1 MALCTFWRL
10 PVTSQGSYSG
20 NKRIVCVT
28 VCDFGVFFCLDDVR
42 VIMSSLF
49 LLWWSHSCPITMFHC
64 LLPELC
70 LRHTEFTV
78 RTLELLWT
86 VFTQQDRL
94 QILLPPFFPF
104 LYWKVD
110 NDLSETDR
118 CSEKV
123 EIKRQ
128 RRKAFLSRQPSLDLK
143 SQTIPGY
150 GKKIQNYIIIS
161 FLEIVVPE
169 KWWFIKLFWFFY
181 LVFSFSFWPF
191 TEAGGQ
197 QWPQAH

>member
-1 MALCTFWRL
+1 MWFWSILLSWWRQSHHVL
-10 PVTSQGSYSG
+10 SVLAMMKPQLSNHNVPLSIAGTVSQTHRVHCKDTRVRAGQTADPVA
-20 NKRIVCVT
+20 
-28 VCDFGVFFCLDDVR
+28 
-42 VIMSSLF
+42 SLF
-49 LLWWSHSCPITMFHC
+49 SLFILESWQWS
-64 LLPELC
+64 
-70 LRHTEFTV
+70 V
-78 RTLELLWT
+78 RDW
-86 VFTQQDRL
+86 
-94 QILLPPFFPF
+94 
-104 LYWKVD
+104 
-110 NDLSETDR
+110 